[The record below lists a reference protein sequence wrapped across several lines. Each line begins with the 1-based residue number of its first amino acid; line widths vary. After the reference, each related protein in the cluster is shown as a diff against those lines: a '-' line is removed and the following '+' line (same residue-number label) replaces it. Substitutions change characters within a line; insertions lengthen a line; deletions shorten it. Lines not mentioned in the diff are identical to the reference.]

1 MAINLKKNSS
11 APIALFKPSKLDLV
25 RHLNNEFV
33 APHLVM
39 SFIPIQIVTFT
50 EENPLNCWSEGRI
63 EARQT
68 GPVALI
74 EHPDDDTFYLGLRA
88 GKLEAV
94 AAHQVIAAITQST
107 NN

>member
-1 MAINLKKNSS
+1 MSINLKKSS
-11 APIALFKPSKLDLV
+11 DPVALFESSKLELV
-25 RHLNNEFV
+25 RHLNNELV
-33 APHLVM
+33 APHLVL
-39 SFIPIQIVTFT
+39 SFIPIHLVTFT
-50 EENPLNCWSEGRI
+50 EENPLNVWSEGRI

-68 GPVALI
+68 GPVVLI
-74 EHPDDDTFYLGLRA
+74 KHPDDDTFYLGLRA